1 MIDLEFDTR
10 GDVVVTK
17 IRLDCYKNGYITYNY
32 GRTLRRC
39 QNELDMVLTFAR
51 HVVIIMIRPCVLTH
65 I

>member
-1 MIDLEFDTR
+1 
-10 GDVVVTK
+10 VVTK
-17 IRLDCYKNGYITYNY
+17 IRLGCYKNGYITYNY

-39 QNELDMVLTFAR
+39 QNELDMVSTFAI

>member
-1 MIDLEFDTR
+1 MIDMEFDTR

-17 IRLDCYKNGYITYNY
+17 TRLDRYKNGYITYNY

-39 QNELDMVLTFAR
+39 QNELDMVPTFAI
-51 HVVIIMIRPCVLTH
+51 HVVIIRIRPCVLTC

>member
-1 MIDLEFDTR
+1 MIDMEFDTR

-32 GRTLRRC
+32 GRTLRKC
-39 QNELDMVLTFAR
+39 ENELDMIPTFAI
-51 HVVIIMIRPCVLTH
+51 HVIIIMIRPCVLTR

>member
-1 MIDLEFDTR
+1 M
-10 GDVVVTK
+10 VTK
-17 IRLDCYKNGYITYNY
+17 IRLGCYKNGYITYNY

-39 QNELDMVLTFAR
+39 QNELDMVSTFAI